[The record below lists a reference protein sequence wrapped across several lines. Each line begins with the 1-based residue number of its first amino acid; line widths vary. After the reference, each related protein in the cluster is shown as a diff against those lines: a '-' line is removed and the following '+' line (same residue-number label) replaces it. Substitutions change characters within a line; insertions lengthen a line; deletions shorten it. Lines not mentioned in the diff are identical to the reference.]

1 MNKFLK
7 IIFINVIFL
16 KVGLIFSQDKSS
28 ASFLTTDS
36 IKNYTQ
42 AKELSYKSRDIY
54 ILKDLESFKTYSQGY
69 LKSPVIYVFNADGE
83 YVDLINNVNAEKKL
97 SKFKRINNKTSEE
110 YPGLYFWKE
119 RISHFE
125 SGDLLKDTPVEYTFI
140 LNWGLLF
147 GDIENIEMID
157 HWYKVLLRQKAN
169 GKNIKIVL
177 LNVDLQKSW
186 NLSPK
191 MEKWVLNNV
200 NNQI

>member
-1 MNKFLK
+1 MKK
-7 IIFINVIFL
+7 IFL
-16 KVGLIFSQDKSS
+16 GLLMMVFNLGFSQVDSEINFISS
-28 ASFLTTDS
+28 DS
-36 IKNYTQ
+36 IENYIKVKN
-42 AKELSYKSRDIY
+42 LSFENQDIY
-54 ILKDLESFKTYSQGY
+54 VLKNLESFKTYSQGY
-69 LKSPVIYVFNADGE
+69 LKSPIIFVFNADGE
-83 YVDLINNVNAEKKL
+83 YVDFINNVTAEKKL
-97 SKFKRINNKTSEE
+97 SKFKRINNKISEE
-110 YPGLYFWKE
+110 YPGLDFWKE

-125 SGDLLKDTPVEYTFI
+125 SGDLLKDTPAEYTFI

-147 GDIENIEMID
+147 RDVENIEMID

-169 GKNIKIVL
+169 GKDIKIVL

>member
-1 MNKFLK
+1 MNFNL
-7 IIFINVIFL
+7 
-16 KVGLIFSQDKSS
+16 GFSQVDTEINFISS
-28 ASFLTTDS
+28 DS
-36 IKNYTQ
+36 IENYIKVKN
-42 AKELSYKSRDIY
+42 LSFENQDIY
-54 ILKDLESFKTYSQGY
+54 VLKNLESFKTYSQGY
-69 LKSPVIYVFNADGE
+69 LKSPVIFVFNADGE

-110 YPGLYFWKE
+110 YPGLNFWKE

>member
-1 MNKFLK
+1 MKIK
-7 IIFINVIFL
+7 IILSI
-16 KVGLIFSQDKSS
+16 LIYMNFNLGFSQVDTEINFISS
-28 ASFLTTDS
+28 DS
-36 IKNYTQ
+36 IENYIKVKN
-42 AKELSYKSRDIY
+42 LSFENQDIY
-54 ILKDLESFKTYSQGY
+54 VLKNLESFKTYSQGY
-69 LKSPVIYVFNADGE
+69 LKSPVIFVFNADGE

-110 YPGLYFWKE
+110 YPGLNFWKE